1 MSLLKQCGTALLACA
16 LSVTV
21 APAFAT
27 ADIGHDHDGDAL
39 SVNTA
44 PASATKGSAL
54 LRVCADPGNMP
65 LSNNK
70 GEGFH
75 NKIVE
80 ILAQAMGAQLTYY
93 YRPYLERGRTS
104 QTVDIDACDIL
115 MDMSPDDDRLLTTRP
130 VYRSAFVLVYCNDRG
145 YAFTSLAD
153 PRLLNDLTVGVFQH
167 SAARQVLQE
176 RGLTR
181 SNTVV
186 HPISYNADV
195 EPERQ
200 PSRQVQQVIDGR
212 LDVAAIWGPMAGWY
226 KAVKGAPLTIQPMN
240 LMDDSTPLEFELS
253 VGMRKGAEELK
264 ARIEQALV
272 REQAR
277 IRRTLEEYGVPLVEC
292 ARCVVS
298 GTLPSHGPYKPPDR
312 VAATSRPAAEPDM
325 KQVALQTDT
334 ALAGGETVDSELH
347 NAILANQPKR
357 ADYLIARGA
366 DVNGR
371 DAQNQTPLMTAVMHG
386 HEPVVALLLNR
397 KADPNLADKDGWTA
411 MMRAVQRDDPTM
423 VRLLAAHGADA
434 EAINRNGMSAL
445 TMAALHGKSLAA
457 AALLE
462 SGAKVDGAIGTA
474 RYTPLM
480 ISIFSGAQPVAQAL
494 LRYGAQVNA
503 SNSGGLTAL
512 MIAAVSNRPE
522 MVALLLGAG
531 ADAALKD
538 DAGRTALA
546 LARERDAAAV
556 VSLLTGRSAVGGAA
570 PAAAQK
576 RGLY

>member
-1 MSLLKQCGTALLACA
+1 MSLLKQCGTVLLACA

-21 APAFAT
+21 APAFVI
-27 ADIGHDHDGDAL
+27 ADIGHDGGAP
-39 SVNTA
+39 SVNVA
-44 PASATKGSAL
+44 PASATEGSAL

-70 GEGFH
+70 GEGFQ
-75 NKIVE
+75 NKIAE

-93 YRPYLERGRTS
+93 YRPYLERGLTS
-104 QTVDIDACDIL
+104 QTVDADRCDML
-115 MDMSPDDDRLLTTRP
+115 MDIPSGEERLLTTKP
-130 VYRSAFVLVYCNDRG
+130 VYRSTFVLVYRNDKG
-145 YAFTSLAD
+145 YAFKGLDD
-153 PRLLNDLTVGVFQH
+153 PRLLNDLKVGVFQH

-176 RGLTR
+176 RGLAR
-181 SNTVV
+181 GNTIV
-186 HPISYNADV
+186 HAVSYDTDV
-195 EPERQ
+195 NPERQ
-200 PSRQVQQVIDGR
+200 PSRQIRQVIDGR

-226 KAVKGAPLTIQPMN
+226 KAVEGAPLTILPMN
-240 LMDDSTPLEFELS
+240 LMDDATPLEFELS
-253 VGMRKGAEELK
+253 VGMRRGAEELK
-264 ARIEQALV
+264 TRIEQALV

-292 ARCVVS
+292 ARCLVS
-298 GTLPSHGPYKPPDR
+298 GTLPSHGPYTPPAP
-312 VAATSRPAAEPDM
+312 VTATSPPAAAPDM
-325 KQVALQTDT
+325 TQVALQTDA
-334 ALAGGETVDSELH
+334 ALAGGGTLDEELH
-347 NAILANQPKR
+347 YAILASQPKR

-397 KADPNLADKDGWTA
+397 KADPNRADNDGWTA
-411 MMRAVQRDDPTM
+411 LMRAVQRDDPTM
-423 VRLLAAHGADA
+423 VRLLAAHGADP

-462 SGAKVDGAIGTA
+462 SGAKVDSAIGTA

-480 ISIFSGAQPVAQAL
+480 ISVFSGTQPVAQAL

-503 SNSGGLTAL
+503 RNGGGLTAL
-512 MIAAVSNRPE
+512 MIAAASNRPE

-538 DAGRTALA
+538 AEGRTALA
-546 LARERDAAAV
+546 LARERDAATV
-556 VSLLTGRSAVGGAA
+556 VSLLTGRSAVGSAA
-570 PAAAQK
+570 KPAAQ
-576 RGLY
+576 

>member
-1 MSLLKQCGTALLACA
+1 MSMMKRFGTALLACA

-44 PASATKGSAL
+44 PASATEGSAL

-70 GEGFH
+70 GEGFQ
-75 NKIVE
+75 NKIAE

-93 YRPYLERGRTS
+93 YRPYLERGLTS
-104 QTVDIDACDIL
+104 QTVDADACDIL
-115 MDMSPDDDRLLTTRP
+115 MDMSPNDDRLLTTRP
-130 VYRSAFVLVYCNDRG
+130 VYRSAFVLVYRNDKG
-145 YAFTSLAD
+145 YAFNGLDD

-181 SNTVV
+181 GNTVV

-195 EPERQ
+195 KPERQ
-200 PSRQVQQVIDGR
+200 PSRQVQQVINGR

-226 KAVKGAPLTIQPMN
+226 KAVKGAPVTIQPMN
-240 LMDDSTPLEFELS
+240 LMDDTTPLEFEVS
-253 VGMRKGAEELK
+253 IGMRKGAEALK
-264 ARIEQALV
+264 TRIEQTMM
-272 REQAR
+272 REKTR
-277 IRRTLEEYGVPLVEC
+277 IRRILEEYGVPLVEC
-292 ARCVVS
+292 ERCIVS
-298 GTLPSHGPYKPPDR
+298 GDLPSHGPYKAPAR
-312 VAATSRPAAEPDM
+312 VAADLAQTEPSEAQLTRDID
-325 KQVALQTDT
+325 A

-347 NAILANQPKR
+347 NAILANDPTR
-357 ADYLIARGA
+357 VRYLIARGA

-371 DAQNQTPLMTAVMHG
+371 DAQNQTPLMMAVMHG
-386 HEPVVALLLNR
+386 HEPVVALLLNC

-411 MMRAVQRDDPTM
+411 LMRAVQRNDPTM
-423 VRLLAAHGADA
+423 VRLLAAHGADL
-434 EAINRNGMSAL
+434 EVVNRTGMTAL
-445 TMAALHGKSLAA
+445 AMAALHGKSLAA

-480 ISIFSGAQPVAQAL
+480 ISMFSGAQPVAQAL

-512 MIAAVSNRPE
+512 MIAAASNRSE

-570 PAAAQK
+570 SAAQE